1 MLLVILDGLAARVSA
16 EETEEL
22 QPAGCMD
29 ETADN
34 YDELAAV
41 DDGTCLYQGDSKI
54 LPCCC
59 ADAVGF
65 CVGSLV

>member
-1 MLLVILDGLAARVSA
+1 MLLVILDGLAAWASA
-16 EETEEL
+16 EEL

-41 DDGTCLYQGDSKI
+41 DDGSCLYQGGSKI
-54 LPCCC
+54 LRCCC
-59 ADAVGF
+59 AATLGF
-65 CVGSLV
+65 